1 MPSHWR
7 ESSLAEPEAYLI
19 VALSGRALALAV
31 RRSGRRAIVLDLFG
45 DEDMRA
51 NADAS
56 LVVAGDFDA
65 GFEADSLAAAA
76 EVLAPAASPA
86 RVGFSYGAG
95 LEARPE
101 LLARL
106 AAGRRLYG
114 NSPEMVARTKDPRMF
129 FALLARLGIP
139 SPEISFAMPPDPAR
153 WLTKRVGGS
162 GGGHVEPAKAGTAP
176 TPGCYYQRRVEG
188 RAVGV
193 SFLADGR
200 RSVVLG
206 FGEQWSSPRP
216 GSAAHRFGGL
226 LQPADISQCVAD
238 AIPAVLDTL
247 VEEFGFIGLNSLD
260 LIVDGDS
267 FHVLEINPRPGANL
281 DIFDRD
287 DSVGLFGLHVAACE
301 GRLPAQWSPPSQ
313 TTAMAVLYADRTLHV
328 PMHPSWPTWVAD
340 RPAPGARIESG
351 APICTILAAGSSRAA
366 VREAIDA
373 RTAFVFSNLRNADDR
388 IASVAG

>member
-7 ESSLAEPEAYLI
+7 ERSLAEPEAYLI

-31 RRSGRRAIVLDLFG
+31 RRSGRCAIVLDLFG

-51 NADAS
+51 SADAS

-65 GFEADSLAAAA
+65 GFDADALVAAA
-76 EVLAPAASPA
+76 EALAPAASPA
-86 RVGFSYGAG
+86 RVGLSYAAG
-95 LEARPE
+95 LEARPQ
-101 LLARL
+101 LLTRL

-114 NSPEMVARTKDPRMF
+114 NTPETVARTKDPRTF

-139 SPEISFAMPPDPAR
+139 YPEISYTMPSDPAR

-162 GGGHVEPAKAGTAP
+162 GGGHVEPAEAGAAP
-176 TPGCYYQRRVEG
+176 VPGCYLQRRIEG

-200 RSVVLG
+200 RSFVLG

-226 LQPADISQCVAD
+226 LQPADVSRRVAD
-238 AIPAVLDTL
+238 AIPSALDAL
-247 VEEFGFIGLNSLD
+247 VGELGLVGLNSLD

-267 FHVLEINPRPGANL
+267 FHVLEVNPRPGANL

-287 DSVGLFGLHVAACE
+287 DSAGLFGWHVAACE
-301 GRLPAQWSPPSQ
+301 GRLPAQWSPPPK
-313 TTAMAVLYADRTLHV
+313 TTAMSVLYADRALQV
-328 PMHPSWPTWVAD
+328 PTHLSWPSWVAD
-340 RPAPGARIESG
+340 RPAPGARIECG
-351 APICTILAAGSSRAA
+351 APICTILAAGSSRPA
-366 VREAIDA
+366 VREAIAA
-373 RTAFVFSNLRNADDR
+373 RTAFVFANLRDSDGGL
-388 IASVAG
+388 ASVAE

>member
-65 GFEADSLAAAA
+65 GFDADSLAAAA

-86 RVGFSYGAG
+86 RAGFSYGAG
-95 LEARPE
+95 LEARPQ

-106 AAGRRLYG
+106 AGGRRLYG
-114 NSPEMVARTKDPRMF
+114 NSPETVARTKDPQIF
-129 FALLARLGIP
+129 FAVLAQLGIP
-139 SPEISFAMPPDPAR
+139 YPEVSYTMPPDPAR

-162 GGGHVEPAKAGTAP
+162 GGGHVEPTRVGVASI
-176 TPGCYYQRRVEG
+176 PGCYFQRRVEG
-188 RAVGV
+188 RPVGV

-200 RSVVLG
+200 RSFVLG
-206 FGEQWSSPRP
+206 VAEQWSSPGL

-226 LQPADISQCVAD
+226 LQPADISRRVAD
-238 AIPAVLDTL
+238 AIPDVVDTL
-247 VEEFGFIGLNSLD
+247 VGELGLIGLNSLD

-313 TTAMAVLYADRTLHV
+313 TTAMSVLYAERTLHV

-340 RPAPGARIESG
+340 RPAPSARIESG
-351 APICTILAAGSSRAA
+351 GPICTILAAESSRAA
-366 VREAIDA
+366 AREAIAA
-373 RTAFVFSNLRNADDR
+373 RTSFVFSILRNADGR
-388 IASVAG
+388 VASVAG